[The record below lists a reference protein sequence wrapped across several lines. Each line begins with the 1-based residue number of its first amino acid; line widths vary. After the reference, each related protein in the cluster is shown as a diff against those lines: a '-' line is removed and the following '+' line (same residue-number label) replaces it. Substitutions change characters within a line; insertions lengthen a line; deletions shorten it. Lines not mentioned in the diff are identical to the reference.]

1 MTRRLSG
8 RSFHKRGAFTEK
20 PRRPKRSRLWCGT
33 ASSALLAERSW
44 RPGSYILIKS
54 VMYAGARLWI
64 ARNVSTSNLYITR
77 NRIGSQ
83 CNAIRTGVMWSRR
96 RCRII
101 KRHRV
106 TVIQLRC
113 YECMHDGLACIDSQ
127 AVSYLGYV
135 V

>member
-20 PRRPKRSRLWCGT
+20 PRRPKRRDCGVVQ
-33 ASSALLAERSW
+33 LVVLYWRSEVGD
-44 RPGSYILIKS
+44 RVRIILIKS

-101 KRHRV
+101 KRAAEFC
-106 TVIQLRC
+106 VI
-113 YECMHDGLACIDSQ
+113 
-127 AVSYLGYV
+127 
-135 V
+135 